1 MPLLLA
7 ASVTPLRDGGAAL
20 DEAAIGPMVEFLTA
34 GGVDGLFA
42 LGTTGEGV
50 LLSLEERMRAAAAF
64 REACDGTLIVHCG
77 AQSTADTV
85 ALAAHAA
92 SIGVD
97 GVAVIPPPYYPFG
110 PDAVLD
116 HLAAAAGR
124 ATRCRSTPTRSRPE
138 AATGSSRR
146 SSCACAS
153 AAANLAGL
161 KVSEAPFD
169 RVAPYL
175 DLGLP
180 VYIGSEPLIPQGLA
194 AGAAGSVSGLAAAF
208 PEIVSAVVRA
218 PDEAGAGRLRE
229 LRDAIER
236 HPFQAA
242 LKVGARCPR
251 RPGRA
256 RTSAPR
262 STASTPR
269 APRPFVSSPRR
280 RLLNKLPTSRD
291 RGMLATRTS
300 QRPTTGKGGNVVKI
314 MLSANMTFAL
324 PVWVGHSAGA
334 ALAPCAPAVA

>member
-20 DEAAIGPMVEFLTA
+20 DEAAIGPMVDFLAA

-50 LLSLEERMRAAAAF
+50 LLSLDERMRAAVAF
-64 REACDGTLIVHCG
+64 RAACDGTLIVHCG

-97 GVAVIPPPYYPFG
+97 GVAVIPPPYYAFG
-110 PDAVLD
+110 PDAVLA
-116 HLAAAAGR
+116 HLAAAAS
-124 ATRCRSTPTRSRPE
+124 ACDPVPFYPYAFAARSGYRLEPSVVERLRDL
-138 AATGSSRR
+138 
-146 SSCACAS
+146 AS
-153 AAANLAGL
+153 NLAGL

-175 DLGLP
+175 ELGLP
-180 VYIGSEPLIPQGLA
+180 VFVGSEPLIPQGLA

-208 PEIVSAVVRA
+208 PEVVAAVVRA
-218 PDEAGAGRLRE
+218 PDEAGAARLRE

-242 LKVGARCPR
+242 LKVALGARGVPVS
-251 RPGRA
+251 PDV
-256 RTSAPR
+256 
-262 STASTPR
+262 R
-269 APRPFVSSPRR
+269 APLD
-280 RLLNKLPTSRD
+280 RLD
-291 RGMLATRTS
+291 A
-300 QRPTTGKGGNVVKI
+300 
-314 MLSANMTFAL
+314 
-324 PVWVGHSAGA
+324 AGA
-334 ALAPCAPAVA
+334 EAVREFATATFVK

>member
-20 DEAAIGPMVEFLTA
+20 DEAAIGPMVDFLAA

-50 LLSLEERMRAAAAF
+50 LLSLDERMRAAAAF

-97 GVAVIPPPYYPFG
+97 GVAVIPPPYYRFG
-110 PDAVLD
+110 PDAVLA
-116 HLAAAAGR
+116 HLAAAAAACDPVPFYPYAFAARSGYRLEPSVVERLRDR
-124 ATRCRSTPTRSRPE
+124 AS
-138 AATGSSRR
+138 
-146 SSCACAS
+146 
-153 AAANLAGL
+153 NLAGL

-175 DLGLP
+175 ELGLP
-180 VYIGSEPLIPQGLA
+180 VFVGSEPLIPQGLA

-208 PEIVSAVVRA
+208 PEVVAAVVRA
-218 PDEAGAGRLRE
+218 PTRRE
-229 LRDAIER
+229 RRGFASCATRSSATRSRPRSRSPSE
-236 HPFQAA
+236 PAA
-242 LKVGARCPR
+242 SRS
-251 RPGRA
+251 RP
-256 RTSAPR
+256 TFAPR
-262 STASTPR
+262 SNASTPR

-280 RLLNKLPTSRD
+280 RLLNE
-291 RGMLATRTS
+291 LANAVR
-300 QRPTTGKGGNVVKI
+300 
-314 MLSANMTFAL
+314 A
-324 PVWVGHSAGA
+324 WYVGHA
-334 ALAPCAPAVA
+334 